1 MSFQPTIPLG
11 GVAGWTFLKR
21 TLATQKSAH
30 AASSQLDREATYFRE
45 KISSVRTAADLVAD
59 RTLLKVSLGAFGLQD
74 DLPNRF
80 FIQKVLEG
88 GTLSTDSLANKL
100 SDPRYAALAKAFGF
114 GDFATPRTVL
124 STFPDEIVSAYRDKD
139 FELAV
144 GEVDGNLRLALSLD
158 GELSGL
164 VKRSGSADARWYG
177 VMGSPPLRQVFQTAL
192 GLPDSFA
199 GLDIDQQL
207 VVFRQRA
214 EAVFGVSEVADFT
227 DPAMTDRLRTRF
239 LVMAEAQN
247 GGMSAARSPVLSL
260 LSGDGTAGGVL
271 AALYPG

>member
-1 MSFQPTIPLG
+1 MTFQPTIPLG
-11 GVAGWTFLKR
+11 GVAGWSFLKR
-21 TLATQKSAH
+21 TLTAQKAVH
-30 AASSQLDREATYFRE
+30 AASSLLDRETAHFRE
-45 KISSVRTAADLVAD
+45 KIGTVRTAADLVAD

-124 STFPDEIVSAYRDKD
+124 RTFPDEIVSAYRDKS
-139 FELAV
+139 FEVAV
-144 GEVDGNLRLALSLD
+144 GAADGNLRLALSLD
-158 GELSGL
+158 GELAGL
-164 VKRSGSADARWYG
+164 VRRSGSEDARWYG

-199 GLDIDQQL
+199 GLDLDQQMA
-207 VVFRQRA
+207 VFRQKS
-214 EAVFGVSEVADFT
+214 EAVFGVSEVADLA

-239 LVMAEAQN
+239 LVMAEAQ
-247 GGMSAARSPVLSL
+247 GSATTMARSPALSL
-260 LSGDGTAGGVL
+260 LSGSGSAGGIL
-271 AALYPG
+271 AALYGG